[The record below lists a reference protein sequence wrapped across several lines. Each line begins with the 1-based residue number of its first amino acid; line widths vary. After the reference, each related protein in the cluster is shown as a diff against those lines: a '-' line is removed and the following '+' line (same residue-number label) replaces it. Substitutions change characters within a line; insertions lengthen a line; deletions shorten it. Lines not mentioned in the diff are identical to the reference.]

1 MTGSPSGRACP
12 ACGARAPDAFFHLRD
27 LPVHGTAVFPNAD
40 LARAVVTADQAL
52 TLCDECGLIF
62 NQDFDPTLLDYGGTH
77 EESQHHSPRFAAYAA
92 ELSAIW
98 VGRYGLA
105 GRTVVEVGCGAGDF
119 ATALLDA
126 GVAAV
131 TGIDPHFRP
140 ERVPPAL
147 AGRLHAVAAMFDPS
161 QVDPGTAALVCRHT
175 IEHVP
180 DLAAF
185 GASLRDAGAP
195 VLLAEVPDV
204 GRILDEG
211 AFWDLQYEHCSN
223 FTPATFAG
231 YLRGCGFVPAVVR
244 TTYEDQ
250 YVVIEAVP
258 GEPRRQAETEVVADL
273 RRRCTAFARQVGGQ
287 LDHWA
292 TWFDERATAGDDV
305 VVWGGGSKGLT
316 FLGVLTPYIAPV
328 QAVVDVNPGLQG
340 NHLGGTGLPIV
351 APVTLREEPP
361 RSVVLMNPVY
371 TGEVRAML
379 DDLGLGATEL
389 LAL

>member
-1 MTGSPSGRACP
+1 MTASPPGRSCP
-12 ACGARAPDAFFHLRD
+12 ACGAHALDVFFHLRD
-27 LPVHGTAVFPNAD
+27 LPVHGTAVFPNAEVCSVPSSP
-40 LARAVVTADQAL
+40 RIRPSRS
-52 TLCDECGLIF
+52 CDECGLIF
-62 NQDFDPTLLDYGGTH
+62 NQDFDLTLLDYGGAH

-92 ELSAIW
+92 ELSATW
-98 VGRYGLA
+98 VSHYDLT

-119 ATALLDA
+119 ATALLEA

-131 TGIDPHFRP
+131 TGIDPHFGP
-140 ERVPPAL
+140 ERVPPAVRRAL
-147 AGRLHAVAAMFDPS
+147 ASGPGDVRPVAGR
-161 QVDPGTAALVCRHT
+161 PGTAAIVCRHT

-185 GASLRDAGAP
+185 GASLRAAGAP

-231 YLRGCGFVPAVVR
+231 YLRGCGFMPAVVR

-258 GEPRRQAETEVVADL
+258 GKPHRQPEPEVVANL
-273 RRRCTAFARQVGGQ
+273 RRRCISVPRQVGGQ
-287 LDHWA
+287 IDHWA
-292 TWFDERATAGDDV
+292 TWFDERATAGDEV

-316 FLGVLTPYIAPV
+316 FLGVLTPHITPV

-351 APVTLREEPP
+351 APATLRAEPP
-361 RSVVLMNPVY
+361 AASS
-371 TGEVRAML
+371 
-379 DDLGLGATEL
+379 
-389 LAL
+389 